1 MTTNEEFL
9 LQEIELASPAK
20 LRWLLIRK
28 AHGLCQMVD
37 AFLEKKEKL
46 QANNWLLLV
55 QDILGELLAGVT
67 DARNPNAKTIADL
80 YVFLIQ
86 QTRKVFETA
95 DRKVLADITDILGIE
110 LTTWELFVQNE
121 NRQSAIQAPIHP
133 PYFASSFGLEAS
145 TSLNLE
151 A

>member
-67 DARNPNAKTIADL
+67 DAKSECKDHR
-80 YVFLIQ
+80 
-86 QTRKVFETA
+86 
-95 DRKVLADITDILGIE
+95 
-110 LTTWELFVQNE
+110 
-121 NRQSAIQAPIHP
+121 
-133 PYFASSFGLEAS
+133 
-145 TSLNLE
+145 
-151 A
+151 